1 MEQALLV
8 FRGSQGLK
16 VRWEPLELLELKAP
30 LGLWATLAHKEPWAR
45 WVLWEVLG
53 TKVLLALKVPEVL
66 RETWAKRVLKEPME
80 PMVKMAPLVLQV

>member
-1 MEQALLV
+1 M
-8 FRGSQGLK
+8 
-16 VRWEPLELLELKAP
+16 EPLELKALP
-30 LGLWATLAHKEPWAR
+30 ALWDQRATLAHKEPWAR

-66 RETWAKRVLKEPME
+66 RETWAKQVLKEQME